1 MGSHNG
7 VWFWG
12 RSKQASIM
20 KFVLMSLVLVHT
32 CLSMDMMLQ
41 KIVKQ
46 TEKHVLQ
53 STCFGPGN
61 KQKFD
66 LAIGES
72 IEKCMQLAPTN
83 DLLNILS
90 PNSQLTSLF
99 PSVNVKNPFKQFQ
112 TYQDLDQLV
121 SLWRNKRS
129 ITKRDTEGL
138 LSPDEDDFMEFLE
151 EFDVTESEFL
161 QDPEWME
168 RLTTGY
174 QDCYDISESIPSAA
188 LMGNPLTKV
197 FGRQMIFFKCAKK
210 NEHMNCALGQMKKW
224 VEE

>member
-66 LAIGES
+66 LAIGKS
-72 IEKCMQLAPTN
+72 IETIP
-83 DLLNILS
+83 DLPRS
-90 PNSQLTSLF
+90 GSTGV
-99 PSVNVKNPFKQFQ
+99 SVEKQEIH
-112 TYQDLDQLV
+112 
-121 SLWRNKRS
+121 NK
-129 ITKRDTEGL
+129 KRHRGT
-138 LSPDEDDFMEFLE
+138 
-151 EFDVTESEFL
+151 
-161 QDPEWME
+161 
-168 RLTTGY
+168 
-174 QDCYDISESIPSAA
+174 
-188 LMGNPLTKV
+188 
-197 FGRQMIFFKCAKK
+197 
-210 NEHMNCALGQMKKW
+210 
-224 VEE
+224 

>member
-20 KFVLMSLVLVHT
+20 KFVLMSLVLVQT
-32 CLSMDMMLQ
+32 CLGMDMMLQ

-46 TEKHVLQ
+46 TEKHVLEN
-53 STCFGPGN
+53 SCFGPGN

-72 IEKCMQLAPTN
+72 IEKCLQLAPTN
-83 DLLNILS
+83 DLLNVLS
-90 PNSQLTSLF
+90 PNSQFSSLF
-99 PSVNVKNPFKQFQ
+99 PAVNVRNPFKQFQ

-129 ITKRDTEGL
+129 VTKETQRDCSVLMKMTSW
-138 LSPDEDDFMEFLE
+138 SP
-151 EFDVTESEFL
+151 
-161 QDPEWME
+161 
-168 RLTTGY
+168 LTT
-174 QDCYDISESIPSAA
+174 
-188 LMGNPLTKV
+188 
-197 FGRQMIFFKCAKK
+197 
-210 NEHMNCALGQMKKW
+210 
-224 VEE
+224 